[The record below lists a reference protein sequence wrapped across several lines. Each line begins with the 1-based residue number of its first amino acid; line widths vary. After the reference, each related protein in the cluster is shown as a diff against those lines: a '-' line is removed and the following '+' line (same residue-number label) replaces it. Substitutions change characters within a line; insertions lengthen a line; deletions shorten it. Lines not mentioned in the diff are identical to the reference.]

1 MSKNILITG
10 IAGQDGSL
18 LAQSLLQKGH
28 QVTGTF
34 RRGSV
39 SNLWRLSELGVE
51 SRIDLHE
58 YSIGSNPLEL
68 TGLVRK
74 NYDEIYH
81 LAGDSFTADSLRHP
95 LKTLNTNLTGVLEI
109 LEAVRDVSPES
120 KIFIASSSE
129 VFGRPD
135 GPSNSV
141 NETTQRRP
149 LNPYGISHAAILDL
163 IRMFRDMY
171 GLQIFTAI
179 LFNHESEYR
188 SPQFLS
194 RKLTTG
200 IARTLV
206 NQKEVIEVGNLDAK
220 RDWGSAREFV
230 EVFQSMLD
238 FSPSTYVLSTGRE
251 LSVRDLV
258 SSCFKSVGLQPVF
271 QGKGL
276 DETCFDDNTGRVLL
290 KVNSKYFRAI
300 ETPGLVGDSTKIR
313 STTGWNPTDSI
324 ENVLQRM
331 LQKDLERV
339 KKGQ

>member
-1 MSKNILITG
+1 MSKKILITG

-18 LAQSLLQKGH
+18 LAKSLLEKGH

-34 RRGSV
+34 RRGSL
-39 SNLWRLSELGVE
+39 SNLWRLNELGIE

-68 TGLVRK
+68 TGLVREK
-74 NYDEIYH
+74 FDEIYH

-95 LKTLNTNLTGVLEI
+95 LRTLNTNLTGVLEI
-109 LEAVRDVSPES
+109 LEAVRNVSPES

-129 VFGRPD
+129 VFGRPS

-141 NETTQRRP
+141 NETSQRQP
-149 LNPYGISHAAILDL
+149 LNPYGISHSAILDL
-163 IRMFRDMY
+163 IRMFREMY
-171 GLQIFTAI
+171 DLQIFTAI

-194 RKLTTG
+194 RKLSTG
-200 IARTLV
+200 IARILT
-206 NQKEVIEVGNLDAK
+206 NHYEVIELGNLNAK
-220 RDWGSAREFV
+220 RDWGSAREFI

-238 FSPSTYVLSTGRE
+238 FAPDTYVLSTGRE

-258 SSCFKSVGLQPVF
+258 SSCFKSVDINPIF
-271 QGKGL
+271 QGNGL
-276 DETCFDDNTGRVLL
+276 DETCFDDATGRVLL
-290 KVNSKYFRAI
+290 KVNSKYYRAI
-300 ETPGLVGDSTKIR
+300 ETPGLVGDSSKIHAA
-313 STTGWNPTDSI
+313 TGWNPKDSI
-324 ENVLQRM
+324 ESVLERM
-331 LQKDLERV
+331 LEKDLERA